1 MMVDSPV
8 ADSPVE
14 DSPVEDSPV
23 EDSPVEDSP
32 VEDSPDL
39 DFHSDLPIHR
49 LVDQTGLVDNR
60 VAPFKGFSCGREQT
74 EAIDRVPLEGRNER
88 QSNRCC

>member
-1 MMVDSPV
+1 MLVGPEVTGYMMVDSPV

-60 VAPFKGFSCGREQT
+60 VAPFKGFSQLKGLIKVMIKFAQ
-74 EAIDRVPLEGRNER
+74 LF
-88 QSNRCC
+88 